1 MESIFGMV
9 IGLFLILFIP
19 LQIVFAIIIKIEV
32 FKLRK
37 TERITEKEA
46 NRFLKSMRFVLW
58 VPYTTKYFT
67 RMREAYRYI
76 YESPLV
82 SFETKRKL
90 HKSLKWRLVKGIP
103 APKAYEKIS

>member
-1 MESIFGMV
+1 MESIFGVV

-19 LQIVFAIIIKIEV
+19 LQIIFAIIIKIEV

-37 TERITEKEA
+37 KDRITEKEA
-46 NRFLKSMRFVLW
+46 SGFLKRMRYVLW
-58 VPYTTKYFT
+58 VPYTTKYFS

-82 SFETKRKL
+82 SFETKRKV

-103 APKAYEKIS
+103 APKEYQKIS